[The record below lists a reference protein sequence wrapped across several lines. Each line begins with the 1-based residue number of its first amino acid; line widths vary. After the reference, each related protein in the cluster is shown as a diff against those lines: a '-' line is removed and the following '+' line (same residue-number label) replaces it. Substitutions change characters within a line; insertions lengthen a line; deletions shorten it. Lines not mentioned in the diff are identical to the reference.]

1 MQKKL
6 TPVLA
11 ILLVV
16 AIVVAGVFGSQKGD
30 LNDKVAALEAELKA
44 SKGSVE
50 TLTGEL
56 AAAKAELD
64 AAAANGAALE
74 TNVADLTAQAE
85 VAAADLAAAQAA
97 ADAANAE
104 LAAAKADLE
113 AAAAEKAALEAN
125 VADLTAQAEAAAA
138 ELAAAKAELE
148 TANAELAAAQ
158 AALETANA
166 ELEAVKA
173 ELAAAQAGLDAAA
186 AKDVE
191 QEAAA
196 AELTARGEASAAE
209 LADVHAAL
217 ESANQGLA
225 TAKLDLEASVAKVAE
240 LEASVSALSAEE
252 ANTEADLAATKAALE
267 AANAELATA
276 KAALESA
283 NAELASAKAA
293 LEAGHAELEAVK
305 AELAA
310 AQADLAAAQA
320 EIETLKAEL
329 EAAKAAAVPAEVPA
343 EEPAPVEEPVAEA
356 PAYDGPTSQAFLM
369 FADGAWV
376 NQVWNAGETPA
387 GMTVTEA
394 TITGEGDYT
403 VGLAFETP
411 AEGVAFTALGIA
423 DGELNFPGWKI
434 KINEIRVNGQAIEV
448 GKGYT
453 STDEGIV
460 TRMNIFNE
468 WVGEIP
474 ADARSFDGETADA
487 SWIIVNKEDFASV
500 ESFEVDF
507 SFIKYGIDTAYIMYA
522 DANWAQQYW
531 LDGNEYPVAATN
543 AVIKGAGDY
552 TVGLDFTNTEAG
564 KASGVAFAALGI
576 KHGEKLFPGMMI
588 KLNEVRINGEAV
600 DVVKGYTSSDDQIET
615 RMNLMNEWVTELPK
629 DARSWDASLDGA
641 SPIVI
646 AKEKL
651 AEVKTIEIDFSLIPV
666 TDTAFIMF
674 ASSDWA
680 VSAWNPGEYAETNA
694 VKIEGPGT
702 YTLKM
707 EYDEPLAGYA
717 FLAAGIATGE
727 QTFPGHFMD
736 ITEIKINGEAI
747 EIGKDFTTTDE
758 GITTRAN
765 IWNEWVTELP
775 AQARIADG
783 NLEGTTAMIAPAE
796 VLSNVSS
803 IEITF
808 DFIYGEPPAAE
819 VAPLTEEELAAML
832 NAEYHAYVALQSE
845 NYIFRNDF
853 EDATYGRD
861 GEQADFFTHLTG
873 WDAENN
879 AIDYGGVFEDATI
892 TGNGTYTVT
901 MTTGEMGFGTDS
913 FFRYFRVATDIPARL
928 VKEGHVT
935 ITDAKVKI
943 GEGKTQEG
951 LIIHTEGD
959 WLKIVVTDEYN
970 KLDAGFGYTLP
981 GANTPVVFTFTVN
994 GLAK

>member
-11 ILLVV
+11 ILLVI

-56 AAAKAELD
+56 AAAKADLD

-85 VAAADLAAAQAA
+85 TAAADLAAAQAA
-97 ADAANAE
+97 ADAA
-104 LAAAKADLE
+104 KADVE
-113 AAAAEKAALEAN
+113 AAAADKAALEAT
-125 VADLTAQAEAAAA
+125 VADLTGKTEAAAA
-138 ELAAAKAELE
+138 ELTAAKAELE
-148 TANAELAAAQ
+148 TAKAELAASQ

-173 ELAAAQAGLDAAA
+173 ELAAAQADLDAAA

-225 TAKLDLEASVAKVAE
+225 NAKLELEASAAKVAE

-252 ANTEADLAATKAALE
+252 ANTEADLATAKAALE
-267 AANAELATA
+267 AANAELTTA
-276 KAALESA
+276 KAALEIA
-283 NAELASAKAA
+283 NTELAAAKTA

-320 EIETLKAEL
+320 EIETLKTEL

-387 GMTVTEA
+387 GVTVTEA
-394 TITGEGDYT
+394 TIAGEGDYT

-448 GKGYT
+448 KKGYT
-453 STDEGIV
+453 SSDEGIV

-474 ADARSFDGETADA
+474 ADARSWDGETADA
-487 SWIIVNKEDFASV
+487 SWIIVNKEDFASI

-507 SFIKYGIDTAYIMYA
+507 SFMKYGVDTAYIMYA

-531 LDGNEYPVAATN
+531 LDGNEYPVTATN

-552 TVGLDFTNTEAG
+552 TVGLDFSSTEAG
-564 KASGVAFAALGI
+564 KATGVAFAALGI

-588 KLNEVRINGEAV
+588 KLNEVRVNGEAIELA
-600 DVVKGYTSSDDQIET
+600 KGYTSSDDQIET

-629 DARSWDASLDGA
+629 DARSWDGILDGA

-646 AKEKL
+646 AKELL
-651 AEVKTIEIDFSLIPV
+651 AEVKNIEIDFSLIPV

-707 EYDEPLAGYA
+707 EYAEPLAGYA

-747 EIGKDFTTTDE
+747 EIGKDFTTSDE

-783 NLEGTTAMIAPAE
+783 NLEGATAMIATKE

-803 IEITF
+803 IEVTF
-808 DFIYGEPPAAE
+808 DFIYGEPPATE
-819 VAPLTEEELAAML
+819 IAPLTEEELAAML
-832 NAEYHAYVALQSE
+832 SAEYHGYVAVQSE

-879 AIDYGGVFEDATI
+879 AIDYGGIFEDATI

-901 MTTGEMGFGTDS
+901 MTTGDMGFGSDS

-928 VKEGHVT
+928 VSEGHVT

-951 LIIHTEGD
+951 LIVHTEGD
-959 WLKIVVTDEYN
+959 WVKIVVTDEYN

-994 GLAK
+994 GLSK